1 MIRIVAAKLKYHRLK
16 PVVSESDLSF
26 VLDEKLMYHR
36 LKPVVSSSSIDIE
49 LRLPRR
55 TLLRQPIDHCNQKHI
70 PASLKLLQ

>member
-36 LKPVVSSSSIDIE
+36 LKPVVSSIDIE